1 MRKEKLS
8 NLKRRMRRKRSNG
21 RTVISPKQF
30 IIGRIDSPT
39 RIDFDAEALNVGIVD
54 ASLFKTAITR
64 NKLDK
69 HNHPGVNRAVSNF
82 DPESPMTAFQQG
94 KNSMAV
100 SLLSDLGVT
109 FIETPTSLLDDM
121 NKDEDAGMI
130 PSDKYLGTNTLFTTN
145 DLLNISA
152 RDKKASV
159 ITEIENT
166 VDISAVTTNIIDSI
180 FSKVFYSSDN
190 DIEIFGKARR

>member
-1 MRKEKLS
+1 MKKVKASRVKRNLRKF
-8 NLKRRMRRKRSNG
+8 RSG
-21 RTVISPKQF
+21 KTKISPSRF
-30 IIGRIDSPT
+30 IVGGIKNPT
-39 RIDFDAEALNVGIVD
+39 RLNFDAESLNARSAN
-54 ASLFKTAITR
+54 ASLFKTMVAKSR
-64 NKLDK
+64 LDN
-69 HNHPGVNRAVSNF
+69 HNHPGVNRAPPNV
-82 DPESPMTAFQQG
+82 DPESPMTEFQQAR
-94 KNSMAV
+94 NTMAV

-152 RDKKASV
+152 RDKKAFV
-159 ITEIENT
+159 TTEIENT

-180 FSKVFYSSDN
+180 FNKVFYSSDN
-190 DIEIFGKARR
+190 NIEIFGKARR

>member
-1 MRKEKLS
+1 
-8 NLKRRMRRKRSNG
+8 
-21 RTVISPKQF
+21 
-30 IIGRIDSPT
+30 
-39 RIDFDAEALNVGIVD
+39 
-54 ASLFKTAITR
+54 
-64 NKLDK
+64 
-69 HNHPGVNRAVSNF
+69 
-82 DPESPMTAFQQG
+82 MTEFQQAR
-94 KNSMAV
+94 NTMAV

-130 PSDKYLGTNTLFTTN
+130 SSDKYLGTNTLFTTN

-159 ITEIENT
+159 TTEIENT

-180 FSKVFYSSDN
+180 FNKVFYSSDN
-190 DIEIFGKARR
+190 DIEIFGKARRW